1 MRKEADDIGPTAELE
16 HWKERMAKFNVYV
29 PLKIVY
35 CLSFFFRK
43 ASSVVT
49 YYCLLC
55 KPAKMSVLPPGN
67 GSQISGKL
75 SEAYILPQLLLIW
88 QSDGLICHCQ

>member
-35 CLSFFFRK
+35 LFFLEK
-43 ASSVVT
+43 LA
-49 YYCLLC
+49 LL
-55 KPAKMSVLPPGN
+55 
-67 GSQISGKL
+67 
-75 SEAYILPQLLLIW
+75 
-88 QSDGLICHCQ
+88 

>member
-35 CLSFFFRK
+35 CLSFLFLEK
-43 ASSVVT
+43 LA
-49 YYCLLC
+49 LL
-55 KPAKMSVLPPGN
+55 
-67 GSQISGKL
+67 
-75 SEAYILPQLLLIW
+75 
-88 QSDGLICHCQ
+88 